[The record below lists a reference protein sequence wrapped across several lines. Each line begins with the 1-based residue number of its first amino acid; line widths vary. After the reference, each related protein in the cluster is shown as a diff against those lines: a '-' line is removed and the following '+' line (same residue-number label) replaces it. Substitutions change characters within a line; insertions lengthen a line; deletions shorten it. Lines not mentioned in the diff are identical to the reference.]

1 MGISISG
8 MIYDSEDIKKII
20 KKNYKEYVKF
30 QYPLSFQILY
40 IWQNSLAKDLD
51 TSLILAYLS
60 IQALKTYNRNNK
72 KNSFKD
78 LIKNKEI
85 NIGKVKK
92 AEISR
97 ELKIPRETVRRK
109 LEELNKKKL
118 IFMYDGSIKV
128 NQKSFEINELENIF
142 NKFSKIINLTTET
155 LARKNI
161 VKKKIINDIDLL
173 NNFSHSWLY
182 ILSLIVTLSLIWKKL
197 LKSMENWFVFGV
209 CGLNQMYN
217 LKDSKNFKDLHPDE
231 TENFFLNVT
240 EVETRRGLNPTT
252 ISDLTGIP
260 RQTVIRN
267 LKILT
272 KNKILEKESKN
283 NLFYV
288 PKNTTQH
295 KSILEN
301 LKNVQRSISNNTFK
315 TLQVV

>member
-1 MGISISG
+1 

-51 TSLILAYLS
+51 TSLILSYLS

-118 IFMYDGSIKV
+118 IFMYDGSIIKKTEEAV
-128 NQKSFEINELENIF
+128 ELNVSDITKKTIYSEKPEELASVYIRASEKDGNIRKLYSDEEIE
-142 NKFSKIINLTTET
+142 KFIKKQEKKNVKLRKKLDKI
-155 LARKNI
+155 
-161 VKKKIINDIDLL
+161 KKKEAKKKA
-173 NNFSHSWLY
+173 
-182 ILSLIVTLSLIWKKL
+182 KKL
-197 LKSMENWFVFGV
+197 KISK
-209 CGLNQMYN
+209 LN
-217 LKDSKNFKDLHPDE
+217 
-231 TENFFLNVT
+231 
-240 EVETRRGLNPTT
+240 
-252 ISDLTGIP
+252 
-260 RQTVIRN
+260 
-267 LKILT
+267 
-272 KNKILEKESKN
+272 
-283 NLFYV
+283 
-288 PKNTTQH
+288 
-295 KSILEN
+295 
-301 LKNVQRSISNNTFK
+301 
-315 TLQVV
+315 

>member
-1 MGISISG
+1 

-51 TSLILAYLS
+51 TSLILSYLS

-128 NQKSFEINELENIF
+128 NQKSFEINEVENIL

-155 LARKNI
+155 LARENI
-161 VKKKIINDIDLL
+161 VKKKNINDVDLL

-217 LKDSKNFKDLHPDE
+217 LKDSKNFKDLHYDD
-231 TENFFLNVT
+231 TENFFLNIT
-240 EVETRRGLNPTT
+240 QIETRRGLNPTT
-252 ISDLTGIP
+252 ISDLSGIP

-267 LKILT
+267 LKTLVKLKVI
-272 KNKILEKESKN
+272 EKENKT
-283 NLFYV
+283 NLFFV
-288 PKNTTQH
+288 PKNTSQH
-295 KSILEN
+295 KSIIETLEN
-301 LKNVQRSISNNTFK
+301 VQLAMSSNIFK
-315 TLQVV
+315 MLQVI